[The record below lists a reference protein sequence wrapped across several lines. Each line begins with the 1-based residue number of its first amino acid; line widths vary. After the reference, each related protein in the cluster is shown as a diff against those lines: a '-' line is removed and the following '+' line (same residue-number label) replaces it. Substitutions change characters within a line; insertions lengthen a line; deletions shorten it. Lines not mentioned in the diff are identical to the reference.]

1 MDYCTLRDFAQ
12 NIINKSLED
21 IFGYIDNDFKINEK
35 IKKYENEIF
44 ILNSSINELLD
55 NKINYNAVLR
65 LIDENSVKNLK
76 WLKSLNSK
84 KNLREEQ
91 GLRFPLEIV
100 VIAEGITEE
109 TLLPVFA
116 KCCNFDFN
124 KKGVQIVSA
133 GGKNQVVKLF
143 YTLCEQLRI
152 PIFILLD
159 NDAIENLEQI
169 KPKLRNNDKIH
180 LLNGGE
186 FEDVLPK
193 KLILKTLNDYFINLN
208 IIDESEFTESRMV
221 LNLEEIFKKKGFH
234 EFKKAEFAQLIK
246 SHVNCEEDIS
256 DEIRE
261 IISEIKACCSCDIQ

>member
-65 LIDENSVKNLK
+65 LIDKNSVKNLK

-261 IISEIKACCSCDIQ
+261 IISEMKARCSCDIQ